1 MSTSADERKVEWVDE
16 DVCSPRNR
24 KDRGKYVIYA
34 APGNRYIPPMDFF
47 GEDKQQDNQD
57 TRPSIAPLADR
68 MRPRTL
74 NDFVGQDKIA
84 APDTPLRKAIESD
97 AVPSIIFWGPPG
109 TGKTTLARL
118 IAGHTNGLFVPYSAV
133 SSGIKEIKALIS
145 KAGDYYKL
153 SGRRTY
159 VFVDEIHRFNKAQQD
174 AFLPYVERG
183 DIVLIGATTEN
194 PSFEVN
200 AALLSRM
207 KVYVLERLSPEDIE
221 SLLRR
226 ALADEEFGLASL
238 TLKIEDD
245 ALEFMAAAAD
255 GDARRGLS
263 LLEAV
268 ASFTGNETDITVD
281 VVREVHQ
288 KGTFVYDKAG
298 EEHYNLISALHKTI
312 RSGDPDAAL
321 YWLARMLDAGEDP
334 MYVVRRLIRFAT
346 EDIGLADPYA
356 LTLAL
361 NARDSY
367 HFLGSP
373 EGELAIAQLVVYMAC
388 APKSNSIYTAFAKAK
403 ADAAEY
409 GSLPVPLWIRNAP
422 TQLMKDLNYG
432 KGYQYAHD
440 HEDALVDQEHFP
452 EELAG
457 RVYYQPKEVGREARL
472 AEYVAKYR
480 SFRKQTARQRESKSA
495 SKSTDNKN

>member
-1 MSTSADERKVEWVDE
+1 
-16 DVCSPRNR
+16 
-24 KDRGKYVIYA
+24 
-34 APGNRYIPPMDFF
+34 MDFF
-47 GEDKQQDNQD
+47 GEEDQQTQV
-57 TRPSIAPLADR
+57 THPSVAPLAER
-68 MRPRTL
+68 MRPRSL
-74 NDFVGQDKIA
+74 DDFVGQDKVA
-84 APDTPLRKAIESD
+84 GPGTPLRKAIESD
-97 AVPSIIFWGPPG
+97 QVPSIIFWGPPG

-118 IAGHTNGLFVPYSAV
+118 IAGQTNGLFVPYSAV

-174 AFLPYVERG
+174 AFLPYVEKG

-207 KVYVLERLSPEDIE
+207 KVYVLNRLSPEAVRT
-221 SLLRR
+221 LLKR
-226 ALADEEFGLASL
+226 ALGDDEFGLGASQL
-238 TLKIEDD
+238 TVEDD
-245 ALEFMAAAAD
+245 ALEFIAAAAD

-268 ASFTGNETDITVD
+268 AAFIGDDKHVTVD
-281 VVREVHQ
+281 IVGEVHQ

-298 EEHYNLISALHKTI
+298 EEHYNIISALHKTI

-321 YWLARMLDAGEDP
+321 YWLARMLDSGEEP
-334 MYVVRRLIRFAT
+334 LYVVRRLIRFAT

-403 ADAAEY
+403 ADASEH

-422 TQLMKDLNYG
+422 TQLMKDLDYG

-440 HEDALVDQEHFP
+440 HDDALVDQEHFP
-452 EELAG
+452 DELAG
-457 RVYYQPKEVGREARL
+457 RVYYHPKEVGREARL

-480 SFRKQTARQRESKSA
+480 SFRQEAARQKESKSA
-495 SKSTDNKN
+495 STTADKNDNKN

>member
-1 MSTSADERKVEWVDE
+1 
-16 DVCSPRNR
+16 
-24 KDRGKYVIYA
+24 
-34 APGNRYIPPMDFF
+34 MDFF
-47 GEDKQQDNQD
+47 GDEKQKETQA
-57 TRPSIAPLADR
+57 THPSVAPLAER

-84 APDTPLRKAIESD
+84 GEGSPLRKAIEAD
-97 AVPSIIFWGPPG
+97 KVPSIIFWGPPG

-118 IAGHTNGLFVPYSAV
+118 IAGQTNGLFVPYSAV

-159 VFVDEIHRFNKAQQD
+159 VFIDEIHRFNKAQQD
-174 AFLPYVERG
+174 AFLPYVEKG

-207 KVYVLERLSPEDIE
+207 KVYVLERLSLEDIG
-221 SLLRR
+221 SLLTR
-226 ALADEEFGLASL
+226 ALNNEEFGLGSL
-238 TLKIEDD
+238 KLKVEND

-268 ASFTGNETDITVD
+268 AAFVGDEKIVTVD
-281 VVREVHQ
+281 VVGTVHQ

-367 HFLGSP
+367 HFLGPP

-388 APKSNSIYTAFAKAK
+388 APKSNSVYTAFGKAK

-422 TQLMKDLNYG
+422 TQLMKDLDYG

-457 RVYYQPKEVGREARL
+457 RVYYQPKDVGREARL

-480 SFRKQTARQRESKSA
+480 SFRKQAAGKREPKSTP
-495 SKSTDNKN
+495 KTTETTDNKN